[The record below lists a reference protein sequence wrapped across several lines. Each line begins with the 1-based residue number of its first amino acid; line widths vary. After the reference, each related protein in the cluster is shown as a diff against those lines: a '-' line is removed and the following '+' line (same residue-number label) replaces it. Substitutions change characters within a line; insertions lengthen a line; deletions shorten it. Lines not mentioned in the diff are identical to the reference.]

1 MGLGKRLAKA
11 RERAGFKTQKDA
23 AKAVGIS
30 LSVLNRYEKEVNRPD
45 WEMLAQ
51 IAKVYDVSVDY
62 LVGNIDTFNWPTK
75 KDEQNSDLDIDVA
88 NFLVLVPSAEDRE
101 ELVPVSEEL
110 REKIAI
116 AVKEYRRER
125 KAAIQRGE
133 WPPTG
138 NGRS

>member
-1 MGLGKRLAKA
+1 MNLGERLAKA

-23 AKAVGIS
+23 AEVVGVS

-45 WEMLAQ
+45 WEMLAR
-51 IAKVYDVSVDY
+51 IAKVYKVSVDY

-75 KDEQNSDLDIDVA
+75 GEERDSDIDVA
-88 NFLVLVPSAEDRE
+88 NFLVLVPSAEGRE

-110 REKIAI
+110 REKIAV
-116 AVKEYRRER
+116 AVKDYRRER

-133 WPPTG
+133 WPLTK
-138 NGRS
+138 NSRS